1 MSRHVLV
8 TGGGSG
14 IGAAIA
20 RRCAAAGYRVSL
32 LGRRSVPLEA
42 VAGGLAAQAAG
53 IVSADVTDDD
63 ALTRALL
70 QLTSTHGPVEIL
82 VNSAGAAPTAPFRKL
97 DEQQWSATL
106 DVNLNGPVRC
116 MRALLP
122 GMEQAGWGRIVN
134 IGSTAALI
142 GYRYVSVYC
151 AAKHGL
157 LGVTRALALELAQSG
172 ITVNM
177 VCPGYTDT
185 DIIRGAVDTIVRRT
199 GRSPE
204 EALRTF
210 TDVNPQGRLVSV
222 EQVAATA
229 LWLMSEDSDAVTGQ
243 AISVSGGEVMS

>member
-20 RRCAAAGYRVSL
+20 RRCAGAGYRVSV
-32 LGRRSVPLEA
+32 LGRRAGPLEA
-42 VAGGLAAQAAG
+42 VASDLGERAAG
-53 IVSADVTDDD
+53 VVSADVTDEPGLSN
-63 ALTRALL
+63 AL
-70 QLTSTHGPVEIL
+70 STLAEQHGAVDVL
-82 VNSAGAAPTAPFRKL
+82 VNNAGAAPTAPFRKL
-97 DEQQWSATL
+97 QPERWEATL

-122 GMEQAGWGRIVN
+122 AMERAGWGRIVN

-142 GYRYVSVYC
+142 GYRYVTAYC

-157 LGVTRALALELAQSG
+157 LGVTRALALELAGSG

-185 DIIRGAVDTIVRRT
+185 DIIAAAVDTIVERT
-199 GRSPE
+199 GRTAE

-210 TDVNPQGRLVSV
+210 TDVNPQGRLVTV
-222 EQVAATA
+222 EQVASAA
-229 LWLMSEDSDAVTGQ
+229 LWLMQEDSDAITGQ
-243 AISVSGGEVMS
+243 AISVSGGEVMR